1 MFQDRK
7 EINEVK
13 KYLNKRRINDVS
25 DGHQVHPH
33 GV

>member
-13 KYLNKRRINDVS
+13 KYLNKRRINGVS
-25 DGHQVHPH
+25 DGHQVHSR